1 MKVSASEPGVIISAA
16 VHATALAMTLVSFSS
31 TKAFQDAQEAV
42 PVEIVTDAQ
51 INEVMRGEKDA
62 KEVLPTP
69 TRADKQAE
77 EEARRPKPTNEAKR
91 DVALPPTSAK
101 RLPDPGEADE
111 SERVPAPPQRVAA
124 AQPEPAKPLPKP
136 PEPPKVEPKPEPP
149 KPNAEAIEPPKPQQK
164 PKEEP
169 KKVEVMPPPPAK
181 VVRPQPKEEPKPPK
195 VEQLDRKALA
205 NLLDKMPDNKAGAK
219 PKSGEEMPKT
229 KFDSN
234 AVSSLLSREAPSQRA
249 STSRTPGQQASLGA
263 PNASAS
269 RMSPSL
275 QGQLD
280 GLMQEQY
287 RQCWS
292 YIGLNT
298 TRYIPQIK
306 VEFAQDGSLSAQPV
320 LLNPPGDPNLTTLS
334 ESALRAVRRC
344 NPLKIPAQFAPY
356 YDQWKSRILRFDPEE
371 MNG

>member
-1 MKVSASEPGVIISAA
+1 VKVSASKPGVVISAT
-16 VHATALAMTLVSFSS
+16 VHATALVMTLVSFSS
-31 TKAFQDAQEAV
+31 TKPFQDAQEAV

-62 KEVLPTP
+62 KEVLQTP

-77 EEARRPKPTNEAKR
+77 EEERRPKPTNEAKR
-91 DVALPPTSAK
+91 DVAPPPNSAK
-101 RLPDPGEADE
+101 RQPEPGEADE
-111 SERVPAPPQRVAA
+111 REPVPAPPQKVAA

-149 KPNAEAIEPPKPQQK
+149 KPNAEAIDPPKPPQK

-169 KKVEVMPPPPAK
+169 KKVEVMPPPPTK

-205 NLLDKMPDNKAGAK
+205 NLLDKMPDQKTGAK

-263 PNASAS
+263 PNASAAK
-269 RMSPSL
+269 MSPSL

-298 TRYIPQIK
+298 ARYIPQIK
-306 VEFAQDGSLSAQPV
+306 VEFAQDGSLTAQPV